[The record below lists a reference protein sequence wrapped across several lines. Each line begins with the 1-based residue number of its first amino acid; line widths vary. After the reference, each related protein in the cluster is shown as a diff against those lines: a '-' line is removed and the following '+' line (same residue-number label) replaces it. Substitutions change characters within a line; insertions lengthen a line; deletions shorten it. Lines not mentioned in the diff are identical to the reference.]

1 MLTKQNQ
8 PCLVAGPLLSTWPK
22 KGRKKSS
29 FVRSRCVGGGP
40 GKQIY
45 WMEQV
50 PLRHSLYPL
59 QAQPPL
65 HLIPYSWQETESIA
79 QKGSMLILFR
89 LLLLGCCCWAL
100 HICSLLS
107 KWYSWMQ
114 GSESCIYTGN
124 MRVRRPQSIQAV
136 MCTLLE
142 LVTECWHSFKILTEA

>member
-1 MLTKQNQ
+1 MSQAIVLTKQNQ
-8 PCLVAGPLLSTWPK
+8 PCLVTGPLLSTWPK

-136 MCTLLE
+136 MCTFPYKKALY
-142 LVTECWHSFKILTEA
+142 SP